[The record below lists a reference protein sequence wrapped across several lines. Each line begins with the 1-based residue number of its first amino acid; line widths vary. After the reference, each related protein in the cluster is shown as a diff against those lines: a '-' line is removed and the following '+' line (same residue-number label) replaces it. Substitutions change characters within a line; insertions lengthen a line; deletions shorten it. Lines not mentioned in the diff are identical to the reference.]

1 VIGTIQILDGAYHLL
16 NVKIGIHINLFGGL
30 SSMKL
35 VKILVLSLIV
45 FFTINPTF
53 TTESEMLKK
62 AKTETSPLSISHSK
76 TVQALRENTFSRIG
90 PQIVNTNAI
99 TAAAGN
105 TENGTALMYVIL
117 QGEPAKL
124 AVIDLATNQ
133 LVDEQPLKDSSIAWA
148 IAVDSKGMVWVGGTP
163 NEQLYCY
170 NPNTKK
176 MKKLGKASNKTSTS
190 IHDLEITKDGT
201 VFGSSSYGGNVF
213 RYIERKG
220 FKDLGQV
227 SVGKKLARSLAY
239 SDESKTLFVGLGSKA
254 ELVAWNQTT
263 NKKKAIL
270 PKKYQ
275 NETSIYDLD
284 EEKGVLF
291 AKLEPSKKILL
302 FNSKSYAFIGELDAS
317 SRGVSPISPDGK
329 KVYYTNQYHL
339 YEYDLLSKK
348 KSMLNFTLKG
358 TEAVSLDFV
367 NLSDGPALVG
377 LLGNTGTFLLY
388 HLNSQTYTI
397 GKLPLPPL
405 YVPIYNIA
413 SGLKGTIYSSGFVT
427 GHMSIYDPESGTNT
441 VLRNIGQAEG
451 ITALNEKMYLGIY
464 PGATVYEYNPFD
476 GYTTG
481 SVKPLFSIGYG
492 QDRTLAMVGV
502 DKLNKLFIG
511 THPKNGEVGGALAIY
526 DTKTKKLIV
535 RKNIVPNQSIACL
548 AYSNGYIYGGTSIF
562 SGKNLEGK
570 ANAVFFRLK
579 ADQPNG
585 KIEILTPPTKKPRL
599 IHALLLGS
607 DQRIWGLS
615 DGNLFEYDVNKKSM
629 KVTNIVPTT
638 SGRFKNGNL
647 LNGQDGNIYGSIEK
661 YLFRV
666 NPKTMKVEMLQNSG
680 VDDIATDP
688 RGDIYFSDNTDLWVY
703 RP

>member
-1 VIGTIQILDGAYHLL
+1 
-16 NVKIGIHINLFGGL
+16 
-30 SSMKL
+30 MKL
-35 VKILVLSLIV
+35 GKILVLTLIIL
-45 FFTINPTF
+45 FTINPTF
-53 TTESEMLKK
+53 TTESEMLQSK
-62 AKTETSPLSISHSK
+62 SIH
-76 TVQALRENTFSRIG
+76 ALKENTFSKIG
-90 PQIVNTNAI
+90 PQIVNINAI

-170 NPNTKK
+170 NPNSKK
-176 MKKLGKASNKTSTS
+176 MKNLGRASGKASTS

-213 RYIERKG
+213 RYIEGKG

-227 SVGKKLARSLAY
+227 SPGKKLARSLAY
-239 SDESKTLFVGLGSKA
+239 SDENKTLFVGLGSKA
-254 ELVAWNQTT
+254 DLVAWNQTT

-270 PKKYQ
+270 PSKYK

-317 SRGVSPISPDGK
+317 SRGVSPISLDGK

-339 YEYDLLSKK
+339 YEYDITSKK
-348 KSMLNFTLKG
+348 KTMFNFTLKG

-367 NLSDGPALVG
+367 KLSDGPALVG

-397 GKLPLPPL
+397 DKLPLPPQ

-451 ITALNEKMYLGIY
+451 ITALNGKMYLGIY

-476 GYTTG
+476 GYATG
-481 SVKPLFSIGYG
+481 SVKPLFTIGYG

-502 DKLNKLFIG
+502 NKLNKLFIG

-526 DTKTKKLIV
+526 DTKTKKLVV

-548 AYSNGYIYGGTSIF
+548 TYSNGYIYGGTSIF

-585 KIEILTPPTKKPRL
+585 RIEVLTPPTKKPRL
-599 IHALLLGS
+599 IHALLPGP

-615 DGNLFEYDVNKKSM
+615 DGNLFVYDMNKKSM

-661 YLFRV
+661 HLFRV
-666 NPKTMKVEMLQNSG
+666 NPKTMKVEMLRNSG
-680 VDDIATDP
+680 VDDIAVDP
-688 RGDIYFSDNTDLWVY
+688 RGDIYFSDNIDLWVY